1 MMLLGLLWS
10 AAAPLL
16 LLLPAALLSWVL
28 HRVRPDWGRSR
39 RRLLAAALVL
49 AAVLALWVPDRLHFA
64 QRCTDLG
71 PPRVLQRAQA
81 DGIFL
86 DDPTANSFGTR
97 YLHDEGFAWMEARSI
112 YQRDRFTRYRKVDG
126 RIVSDEVD
134 ALTAAYTV
142 QSTHEVQDGGVSVQ
156 RTTVSERASGR
167 VLASAAMAHFHG
179 GRARWVLGAWGSA
192 SCPNPVTADG
202 AAAFEAA
209 YHLARDTLRG
219 R

>member
-1 MMLLGLLWS
+1 MMLLGLLWA

-16 LLLPAALLSWVL
+16 LLLPAALLAHGL
-28 HRVRPDWGRSR
+28 QRARPAWSHR
-39 RRLLAAALVL
+39 RRRAVAGALTL
-49 AAVLALWVPDRLHFA
+49 AAVATLWVPERLHFA
-64 QRCTDLG
+64 QLCTDLG

-97 YLHDEGFAWMEARSI
+97 YLYDEGFTWMEARSI
-112 YQRDRFTRYRKVDG
+112 YRRDAFTRYRKVDG
-126 RIVSDEVD
+126 RIVTEEIDS
-134 ALTAAYTV
+134 LTAAYAV
-142 QSTHEVQDGGVSVQ
+142 QSTHEVRDGGVSVQ

-167 VLASAAMAHFHG
+167 MLASAAMAHFEG
-179 GRARWVLGAWGSA
+179 GRAKWVLGAWGSA
-192 SCPNPVTADG
+192 SCPSPISAEG
-202 AAAFEAA
+202 SAAFQAA